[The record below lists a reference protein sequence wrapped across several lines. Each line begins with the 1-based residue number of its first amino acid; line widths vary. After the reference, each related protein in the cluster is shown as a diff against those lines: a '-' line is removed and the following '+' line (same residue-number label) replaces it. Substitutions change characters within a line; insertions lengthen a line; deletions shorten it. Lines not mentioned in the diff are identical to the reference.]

1 MALEK
6 ANTANKAKSQFLAN
20 VSHELRTPLNAI
32 LGYGYLLDQTT
43 LDSAQLEYLS
53 HITERSNYLLS
64 LISKVL
70 DLSRIDAG
78 DAGFKPDVFSL
89 RALAERTLGA
99 IRPAAAARG
108 LTLANDIA
116 AEMPDLLI
124 GDVQMTEQVLLNYL
138 SNAVKFTEQGG
149 VTLRIAIPMGEPNVV
164 RMEVIDTGCGIAPEQ
179 FKNLFKAFSQLKQ
192 DKRGTGLGL
201 EITRQLVLMMGG
213 EVGAESELG
222 RGSCFWF
229 TVPLQLPSQTQ
240 VQGQAALGN
249 ASDKKGGEALEQL
262 RARHSGASILVAEDG
277 QLNQMLMK
285 ALLEKAG
292 LIVHLVSDGQQALT
306 LAQASQY
313 AIVLMDLQM
322 PGMDGVAATR
332 AIRQLPGWEAVPIV
346 ALTANAFDQTREE
359 CLRAGMTDFLSKP
372 INPQN
377 LYSVLV
383 KILDARSVNP

>member
-1 MALEK
+1 
-6 ANTANKAKSQFLAN
+6 
-20 VSHELRTPLNAI
+20 
-32 LGYGYLLDQTT
+32 
-43 LDSAQLEYLS
+43 
-53 HITERSNYLLS
+53 
-64 LISKVL
+64 
-70 DLSRIDAG
+70 
-78 DAGFKPDVFSL
+78 
-89 RALAERTLGA
+89 
-99 IRPAAAARG
+99 
-108 LTLANDIA
+108 
-116 AEMPDLLI
+116 
-124 GDVQMTEQVLLNYL
+124 
-138 SNAVKFTEQGG
+138 
-149 VTLRIAIPMGEPNVV
+149 
-164 RMEVIDTGCGIAPEQ
+164 
-179 FKNLFKAFSQLKQ
+179 
-192 DKRGTGLGL
+192 
-201 EITRQLVLMMGG
+201 
-213 EVGAESELG
+213 
-222 RGSCFWF
+222 
-229 TVPLQLPSQTQ
+229 

-372 INPQN
+372 VNPQN

-383 KILDARSVNP
+383 KNLDARSVNP